1 MVKKK
6 FNDDLF
12 VYLDWI
18 LKKPIKEP
26 LLQNTPSIFITNRW
40 LSMLDLNT
48 ANIVNVTFNRWIK
61 NKFFSSDNFIAGKFY
76 KTVLP
81 KTSKRIFY
89 IKKENKEKYSSQED
103 ESCLAKNLE
112 LSQREIQMYNQTL
125 DYLKNSFK

>member
-18 LKKPIKEP
+18 LKKPTKEP
-26 LLQNTPSIFITNRW
+26 LLQSTPSIFITNRW
-40 LSMLDLNT
+40 LSMLDLNA
-48 ANIVNVTFNRWIK
+48 ANIVNATFNRWIK
-61 NKFFSSDNFIAGKFY
+61 NKSFSSDNFIAGKFY

-89 IKKENKEKYSSQED
+89 IKKENKEKSSSQDD